1 MSGGSFNYA
10 SDATDLEDLLSKRFD
25 LDQLRDRLY
34 SHHDGIEMDDVAAD
48 LDSLLAY
55 VAQVNRRVVARLK
68 RLQPVMHAVEWRD
81 SGDWGPDRVRDAV
94 AKYRALDEPPA
105 YASTPHP
112 RPLIEVFDEAHL
124 DDPLTGKVSF
134 IFIEKWSDKDA
145 TDHLTQMHGRQL
157 KPGDLLPANRDSLN
171 ALHTR
176 LHPTEGHCH
185 AKGGHR
191 TTTIEPLIGMLDDM
205 TAMRHMRIAHA
216 HDYVLG
222 PTNSRE
228 GLDRTHAELHE
239 KHQGL
244 VHEHRRA

>member
-10 SDATDLEDLLSKRFD
+10 SDATDLEDLLNKRFD

-81 SGDWGPDRVRDAV
+81 SADWGPDRVRDAV
-94 AKYRALDEPPA
+94 AKYRGLDEPPA
-105 YASTPHP
+105 YATT
-112 RPLIEVFDEAHL
+112 R
-124 DDPLTGKVSF
+124 DPS
-134 IFIEKWSDKDA
+134 
-145 TDHLTQMHGRQL
+145 
-157 KPGDLLPANRDSLN
+157 P
-171 ALHTR
+171 
-176 LHPTEGHCH
+176 
-185 AKGGHR
+185 
-191 TTTIEPLIGMLDDM
+191 TTIEPLLSMLDDM
-205 TAMRHMRIAHA
+205 QAMHHMRIAHA

-228 GLDRTHAELHE
+228 GLERTHAELHE

-244 VHEHRRA
+244 SHEHRRH